1 MRFIENNWI
10 PFNGFGLMNILGLV
24 FSRKPIEEITK
35 RSKLHEFWHTMQ
47 QLELLA
53 IGGFVALILC
63 NIYASW
69 WYLLALPIV
78 PFAIYVASWL
88 AEWFIPP
95 YHNAQ
100 LLWNDK
106 SLPFYKRFSRWFTV
120 MWLDAYRDN
129 CFEREAYA
137 NEDNPDYLF
146 ERRWCG
152 WAWYALKKV
161 DRNGK

>member
-1 MRFIENNWI
+1 MRFIENKWI

-24 FSRKPIEEITK
+24 FSRKPIEKITK
-35 RSKLHEFWHTMQ
+35 RSKLHEFWHTLQ

-53 IGGFVALILC
+53 IGCIVALTLC

-78 PFAIYVASWL
+78 PFAIYIASWL
-88 AEWFIPP
+88 AEWLIPP

-106 SLPFYKRFSRWFTV
+106 SVPFRTRFARWFTA
-120 MWLDAYRDN
+120 MWHDAYRDN

-137 NEDNPDYLF
+137 NENNPAYLF
-146 ERRWCG
+146 ERSWCG
-152 WAWYALKKV
+152 WAWYALKKS